1 MGKVSI
7 VSLVIS
13 TVVVLVTFGQGIG
26 VLRGGD
32 VTSHLHWAMATLL
45 CVLAANMVAMIH
57 AAQSDRLIRAL
68 RREME
73 NAAATPEPGDG
84 LNPGAQL

>member
-7 VSLVIS
+7 VCLVIS

-26 VLRGGD
+26 LLRGGD
-32 VTSHLHWAMATLL
+32 VASHLNWAMASLL
-45 CVLAANMVAMIH
+45 CVLTANIFAIIH

-68 RREME
+68 R
-73 NAAATPEPGDG
+73 
-84 LNPGAQL
+84 AQIPPDDAVG

>member
-7 VSLVIS
+7 ACLVIS

-26 VLRGGD
+26 LLRGGD
-32 VTSHLHWAMATLL
+32 VASHLHWAMATLL
-45 CVLAANMVAMIH
+45 CVLAANMVAIIH

-68 RREME
+68 RQQTQT
-73 NAAATPEPGDG
+73 ASAPEAQGDG
-84 LNPGAQL
+84 LNA